1 MKLNKTAIFLISFFM
16 LLGIAFL
23 GYYYTTLKEIP
34 KRLKY
39 YGNPGHTVAP
49 FQFLNQEGKVVT
61 EKDVDG
67 KIYVVEYFF
76 TTCKGICPKLN
87 ENMSKV
93 YTAYR
98 GQQDIM
104 FVSHTVDPITDTP
117 AQLKSYSLQF
127 DADPAQWLFLT
138 GDKHQLYD
146 MAINSYLVAAV
157 DDTTKKEIL
166 PDFIHTKYF
175 VLVDKE
181 KHIRGTYDGT
191 DDAEVKKLIEDIVV
205 LRKEYE

>member
-1 MKLNKTAIFLISFFM
+1 MKKNKTSLILISFFM

-23 GYYYTTLKEIP
+23 GYYYSAMVSRP

-39 YGNPGHTVAP
+39 YGNPGHKVES
-49 FQFLNQEGKVVT
+49 FSFINQEGKTIT
-61 EKDVDG
+61 EKDMDG

-76 TTCKGICPKLN
+76 TSCKNICPKLN
-87 ENMSKV
+87 ENMAKV
-93 YTAYR
+93 YREFR
-98 GQQDIM
+98 GQKNIAIL
-104 FVSHTVDPITDTP
+104 SHTVNPEADS
-117 AQLKSYSLQF
+117 AARLKEYALKYE
-127 DADPAQWLFLT
+127 ADPAQWFFLT
-138 GDKHQLYD
+138 GEKRALYS

-157 DDTTKKEIL
+157 EDTTQKQVL
-166 PDFIHTKYF
+166 PDFIHTRYF

-191 DDAEVKKLIEDIVV
+191 DEGSVQQLIGDIKT